1 MTVQALNVESSVPL
15 SSLADVVL
23 GKMLQPHSQR
33 DGDVEVPYLRSASIQ
48 DSELDLGGMKRMW
61 ASPFEASDLDLR
73 AGDVVVS
80 EGGSVGRAV
89 VLREDLPGVIFQN
102 SVNRLRPR
110 HGADGRF
117 LTYVLSSIRHSGY
130 FSVYCDAVSI
140 AHLTAEKLGRL
151 RIPAADS
158 DAQQRIAD
166 YLDRETAKIDT
177 LIEKQRRL
185 LTLLVERRQAVRK
198 HVALRGVDSDAR
210 TASAPDEWAGQLPI
224 HWRFVPLLAVSRL
237 GSGHTPSKSRPE
249 LWVDAKIPWI
259 SLRDVGAMRGITFL
273 SETHT
278 LISERGLASSSARI
292 LPAGTVVLSR
302 DATIGRTAIMGR
314 DMATSQ
320 HFATWTCGP
329 EILPEYLHLV
339 LSDAMQD
346 HLESLTDG
354 STLRTIGMGD
364 ICALRVPLPPVDEQR
379 EIVIF
384 ARGVTAKIDT
394 LIAKAERFIELAQE
408 RRAALITAA
417 VTGQIE
423 IPTED

>member
-1 MTVQALNVESSVPL
+1 MNVWQTRRVGDMAQLINGFPFDSADFGSTGDIPLVRIRDITATDFETFVPASVVP
-15 SSLADVVL
+15 ADKVL
-23 GKMLQPHSQR
+23 R
-33 DGDVEVPYLRSASIQ
+33 DGDVVIGMDGDFNVTFWRRGPAALNQRVCALRSNGTT
-48 DSELDLGGMKRMW
+48 DM
-61 ASPFEASDLDLR
+61 
-73 AGDVVVS
+73 
-80 EGGSVGRAV
+80 
-89 VLREDLPGVIFQN
+89 
-102 SVNRLRPR
+102 
-110 HGADGRF
+110 RF
-117 LTYVLSSIRHSGY
+117 LAYVLPDLLKIINDLTYSTTVKHLASSQVTG
-130 FSVYCDAVSI
+130 
-140 AHLTAEKLGRL
+140 LRL
-151 RIPAADS
+151 KAPEREE
-158 DAQQRIAD
+158 QRRIAD

-177 LIEKQRRL
+177 LIEKQMRL
-185 LTLLVERRQAVRK
+185 LALLVERRRAVRK

-210 TASAPDEWAGQLPI
+210 TTSAPDEWAGQVPT

-329 EILPEYLHLV
+329 EVLPEYLHLV

-364 ICALRVPLPPVDEQR
+364 IRALRVPLPPVDEQQ

-384 ARGVTAKIDT
+384 ARDVTDKIDT